1 MEMINI
7 EEELFS
13 NVATRVRNEYPDIYM
28 VGEYVKSPPSFPCV
42 SLIEMDNSVYTK
54 TQTSDGDENHSQV
67 MYELNVYSNKLRAK
81 KSECKK
87 ITALIDSVMLE
98 YGFTRTMLQP
108 IPNMD
113 DATIYRMLARYT
125 AVVSKEKEIYR
136 R

>member
-1 MEMINI
+1 MINI

-13 NVATRVRNEYPDIYM
+13 NIASRVRAVYPKVYI

-42 SLIEMDNSVYTK
+42 SLIEMDNSVYER
-54 TQTSDGDENHSQV
+54 TQTSDGDENHSQL
-67 MYELNVYSNKLRAK
+67 MYELNVYSNKSTGK
-81 KSECKK
+81 KAECKA
-87 ITALIDSVMLE
+87 IISLVDEIMLG

-125 AVVSKEKEIYR
+125 AVVSKDKEIYR